1 MHLKLNKLNLVQTDN
16 TLISTGEA
24 LQKIQVIVVLKYKY
38 AILSKLGRIV
48 TLSRNPALLF
58 DFSLNYL
65 S

>member
-38 AILSKLGRIV
+38 AILSKMGRIV

>member
-16 TLISTGEA
+16 TLISTGET
-24 LQKIQVIVVLKYKY
+24 LQKFQVIVVLKYKY
-38 AILSKLGRIV
+38 AILSKMGRIV

>member
-24 LQKIQVIVVLKYKY
+24 LQKFQVIVVLKYKY
-38 AILSKLGRIV
+38 GILSKMGRIV